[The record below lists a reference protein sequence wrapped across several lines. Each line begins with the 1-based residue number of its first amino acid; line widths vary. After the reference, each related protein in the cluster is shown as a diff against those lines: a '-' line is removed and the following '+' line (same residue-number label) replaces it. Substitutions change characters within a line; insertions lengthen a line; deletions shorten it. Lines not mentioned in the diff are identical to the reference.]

1 MSDTRSVETSAADIE
16 SAIEQGL
23 TELGVT
29 RESVIVEILDEPSRG
44 LLGIGARQ
52 ARVRLTTAAPPRM
65 APLAPAQRPAPAPA
79 AVASDESASDEA
91 SYDDEDISDDEA
103 YDESYEEDE
112 DDEAFTGAAHASD
125 EDLDD
130 DAQVGRATLEELLN
144 KMQIDAT
151 VSVHKGIA
159 EEDEQSAPW
168 VLQIEGDDL
177 GVLIGRRGETLAAL
191 QYITRLIASRELQ
204 RRANIVLDVEGYK
217 SRREKQLRRLAQRMA
232 EQALQ
237 IGRTVTLEPMPPYER
252 RIVHLELRDNPDVR
266 TESVGEGEHRKVT
279 IIPAQR

>member
-23 TELGVT
+23 AELGVT

-44 LLGIGARQ
+44 LLGLGARQ
-52 ARVRLTTAAPPRM
+52 ARVRLTTAAPPRATP
-65 APLAPAQRPAPAPA
+65 APALAQRPAPAPA
-79 AVASDESASDEA
+79 VPMGDDSEF
-91 SYDDEDISDDEA
+91 DDEDYVEEGDDSFGDSFEEA
-103 YDESYEEDE
+103 
-112 DDEAFTGAAHASD
+112 DDDAFDATAIASD

-130 DAQVGRATLEELLN
+130 DAQVGLATLEELLS
-144 KMQIDAT
+144 KMQIEAT
-151 VSVHKGIA
+151 VSVHKGVA
-159 EEDEQSAPW
+159 EDDEQTAPW

-217 SRREKQLRRLAQRMA
+217 SRREKQLRRLAQRLA

-279 IIPAQR
+279 IIPTQR